1 MCLWETPPHCFSSW
15 LHCYQIVSLNSILK
29 TSREFAFHWFLNYN
43 LNILNFRLPWKR
55 CQRPCSGFWQV
66 KRRHCTSKHKQ
77 IDEICKQIK
86 GISRKKERKH
96 WNYRKRITR
105 RDKEELSYLQ
115 KKYPRKKNL
124 VTYTNK
130 QKMLLLLH
138 LKKEIIFH
146 HPLANK
152 PKKMIL
158 ST

>member
-77 IDEICKQIK
+77 IDEICKQIT
-86 GISRKKERKH
+86 GISREKKEGKGKH
-96 WNYRKRITR
+96 WNY
-105 RDKEELSYLQ
+105 EEIKKSFHICK
-115 KKYPRKKNL
+115 KKYPRKKSSHL
-124 VTYTNK
+124 HK
-130 QKMLLLLH
+130 QKCYYYYT
-138 LKKEIIFH
+138 LKK
-146 HPLANK
+146 
-152 PKKMIL
+152 KK
-158 ST
+158 